1 MFPHFLYWVNWKR
14 CNSIAHSSNQ
24 TFQFTKFSKMYR
36 DCLHLWDHNT
46 ILDFVL
52 AISFSCCSH
61 DLTIIKKNHTF
72 SNSLLVTVVAQFT
85 TKTICYFLSLMSY
98 STNKLKPQI
107 LITRKKHV
115 CFPIAH
121 TKKFF
126 ALTNMALATPRLL
139 PLPQCLRPSLKL
151 VQSCFHNSLS
161 YLKPMPHF
169 YSNASQYSGAI
180 KVCKSFTSHI
190 KGGLT
195 ENFCL
200 TQQILAVKG
209 G

>member
-1 MFPHFLYWVNWKR
+1 MTACISETIILFQTLYQLLANHD
-14 CNSIAHSSNQ
+14 HS
-24 TFQFTKFSKMYR
+24 
-36 DCLHLWDHNT
+36 
-46 ILDFVL
+46 
-52 AISFSCCSH
+52 SH

-85 TKTICYFLSLMSY
+85 TKTIYYFLSLMSY

-107 LITRKKHV
+107 LITRKKDG
-115 CFPIAH
+115 CFPIVH
-121 TKKFF
+121 TNCC
-126 ALTNMALATPRLL
+126 TNKWGAGNAP
-139 PLPQCLRPSLKL
+139 PSPPVQCLRPSLKL
-151 VQSCFHNSLS
+151 AQSCFHNSLS
-161 YLKPMPHF
+161 YLKPMPHC
-169 YSNASQYSGAI
+169 YSNALQYSGAI
-180 KVCKSFTSHI
+180 KACKSFTSHI